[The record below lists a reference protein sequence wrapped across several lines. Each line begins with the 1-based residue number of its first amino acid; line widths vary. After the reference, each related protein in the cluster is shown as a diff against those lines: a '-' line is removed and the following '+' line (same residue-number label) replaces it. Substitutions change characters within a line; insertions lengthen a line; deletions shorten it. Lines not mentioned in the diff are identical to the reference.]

1 MAQIRNLKQKGS
13 MEWPTL
19 STGSTVIWA
28 LAFVPAE
35 QVSAI
40 AAPPE
45 RIASSFKLAAAP
57 AAEKG
62 VE

>member
-1 MAQIRNLKQKGS
+1 

-57 AAEKG
+57 VAENG